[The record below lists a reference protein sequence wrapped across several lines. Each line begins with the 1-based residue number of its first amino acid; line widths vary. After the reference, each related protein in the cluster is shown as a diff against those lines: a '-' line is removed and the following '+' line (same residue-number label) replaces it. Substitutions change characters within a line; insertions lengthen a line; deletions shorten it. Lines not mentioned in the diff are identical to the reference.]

1 MTTQSLKTAPAN
13 DYLHHRYF
21 FLLIN
26 NTSGFDSKVNIYIYI
41 YSCVSVPTKSIKMR
55 KAANHHRSE
64 AEMINYYLK
73 LWSQTS
79 LLLTVTDFLFVL
91 FLRFSTH
98 FLTRR
103 HSKLK
108 QPLGSSTLN
117 RGFELILVFLFII
130 NILIDNHLFCKNI
143 NCWLTDYCYTS
154 ISFFYYW
161 WTPSKQISLNLLISA
176 AKNLLQSRNFKLCSK
191 PAVTKSFELKL
202 KHVAARYSSPTIWPA
217 LLKKPTNVNKSK
229 DILWHYYFV
238 KS

>member
-1 MTTQSLKTAPAN
+1 
-13 DYLHHRYF
+13 
-21 FLLIN
+21 
-26 NTSGFDSKVNIYIYI
+26 
-41 YSCVSVPTKSIKMR
+41 
-55 KAANHHRSE
+55 
-64 AEMINYYLK
+64 MINYYLK

-130 NILIDNHLFCKNI
+130 NILIDNHFFCKNI

-176 AKNLLQSRNFKLCSK
+176 AKNLLQSRNFRLCSK

-217 LLKKPTNVNKSK
+217 LLKKPTNVKVKISCDTIILLKVKVTLSNCSWVQSRRWRNYSSK
-229 DILWHYYFV
+229 IQISQNHNWEPNFS
-238 KS
+238 KCT